1 MILTLINSPLKIRS
15 SFLPFLLSIGITLG
29 INTSSGV
36 INAAELPEI
45 IQRGKLIIGV
55 KTDVRPLGFRD
66 AQGNLQGLEIDIAK
80 RLAELILG
88 NPDAIAFESLK
99 NQDRLQVIL
108 DNKVDLVIAKVTVNP
123 SRSRLVEFSPH
134 YYLDSTGIIT
144 KQTDLKSLSDL
155 KTRRIGVLNGSS
167 AIAFLRSELPTAKLV
182 AVNSYQEALN
192 LLETEEID
200 GFAADNSLLTGWV
213 QENPDYHTLPVH
225 LSQYAIAVVM
235 PKGQQ
240 YWGLRETVNGAI
252 NEWRKSGWLKER
264 AKYWGLSE

>member
-1 MILTLINSPLKIRS
+1 M
-15 SFLPFLLSIGITLG
+15 
-29 INTSSGV
+29 
-36 INAAELPEI
+36 
-45 IQRGKLIIGV
+45 
-55 KTDVRPLGFRD
+55 
-66 AQGNLQGLEIDIAK
+66 
-80 RLAELILG
+80 
-88 NPDAIAFESLK
+88 
-99 NQDRLQVIL
+99 
-108 DNKVDLVIAKVTVNP
+108 DLVIATVTVNP

-144 KQTDLKSLSDL
+144 KQADLKSLSDL
-155 KTRRIGVLNGSS
+155 KTHRIGVLNGSN

-182 AVNSYQEALN
+182 AVNSYQEALT

-213 QENPDYHTLPVH
+213 QENLDYHTLPVQ

-252 NEWRKSGWLKER
+252 NELRKSGWLKER

>member
-1 MILTLINSPLKIRS
+1 MILTLINSPLKIRY
-15 SFLPFLLSIGITLG
+15 FLSFLLSIGIGLG
-29 INTSSGV
+29 GNLSGAV
-36 INAAELPEI
+36 VNAAELPEI
-45 IQRGKLIIGV
+45 IQRGKLIVGV
-55 KTDVRPLGFRD
+55 KTDVRPLGFVD
-66 AQGNLQGLEIDIAK
+66 AQGKLQGLEIDIAK

-144 KQTDLKSLSDL
+144 KQSDLKSLSDF

-167 AIAFLRSELPTAKLV
+167 AIALLRSELPTAKLV
-182 AVNSYQEALN
+182 GVNSYQEGLK
-192 LLETEEID
+192 LLESQEID

-213 QENPDYHTLPVH
+213 QENPDYHTLPVQ

-252 NEWRKSGWLKER
+252 NEWQKSGWLKER
-264 AKYWGLSE
+264 AKYWGLSN

>member
-15 SFLPFLLSIGITLG
+15 FFLPFLLSIGITLG

-45 IQRGKLIIGV
+45 IQRGKLIVGV

-66 AQGNLQGLEIDIAK
+66 AEGNLQGLEIDIAK

-88 NPDAIAFESLK
+88 NPDAIAFQSVK

-108 DNKVDLVIAKVTVNP
+108 DDKVDLVIARVAVNP

-144 KQTDLKSLSDL
+144 KQADLKTLADL
-155 KTRRIGVLNGSS
+155 KTRRVGVLNGSN
-167 AIAFLRSELPTAKLV
+167 AIALIRSELPTAQLMG
-182 AVNSYQEALN
+182 VNSYQEAFN
-192 LLETEEID
+192 LLETEKLD
-200 GFAADNSLLTGWV
+200 GFAADHSILTGWV
-213 QENPDYHTLPVH
+213 QENPNYHTLPVR

-240 YWGLRETVNGAI
+240 YWGIRETVNGAI

>member
-1 MILTLINSPLKIRS
+1 MIFTLINLPLKIRY
-15 SFLPFLLSIGITLG
+15 FLSFLLSISISLG
-29 INTSSGV
+29 GNLSGAV
-36 INAAELPEI
+36 VNAAELPEI
-45 IQRGKLIIGV
+45 IQRGKLIVGV
-55 KTDVRPLGFRD
+55 KTDVRPLGFVD

-88 NPDAIAFESLK
+88 NPDAIAFESVK

-108 DNKVDLVIAKVTVNP
+108 DNKVDLVIARVSVNP

-144 KQTDLKSLSDL
+144 KQTDIKNLSDL
-155 KTRRIGVLNGSS
+155 KTRRIGVLNGSN
-167 AIAFLRSELPTAKLV
+167 AIALIRSELPTAQLMG
-182 AVNSYQEALN
+182 VNSYQEAFN
-192 LLETEEID
+192 LLETQKID
-200 GFAADNSLLTGWV
+200 EFAADHSVLTGWV
-213 QENPDYHTLPVH
+213 QDNPDYHTLPVR